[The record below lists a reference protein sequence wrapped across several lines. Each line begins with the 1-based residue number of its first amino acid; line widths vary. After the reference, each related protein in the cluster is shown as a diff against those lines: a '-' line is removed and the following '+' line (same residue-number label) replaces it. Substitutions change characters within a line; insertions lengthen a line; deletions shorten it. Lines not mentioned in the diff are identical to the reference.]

1 MYHRTLSLLSIQII
15 PKMARRSSRLATSIP
30 APTASVPDENEKPAK
45 TPRPPKK
52 PITKT
57 PAAASA
63 KPPPKAAKSAKLE
76 PDIIPFPSEEAFD
89 EFLAENGATTP
100 QGIWLKIAK
109 KHTKIPTITYDQL
122 IDTALCHGWIDGQR
136 RSHCDSYFLQ
146 RVTPRR
152 KGSLWSQRNVGKIAE
167 LTAKGRMR
175 DAGLL
180 EVRLAKDD
188 GRWDKAYAGP
198 KEMKAPEDL
207 KEWLTSAQLD
217 ALEAMSSSA
226 RYSILWGIETAKKQE
241 TRQKRIDEAVA
252 LLSNL

>member
-1 MYHRTLSLLSIQII
+1 MYRRALSLLTIHTI
-15 PKMARRSSRLATSIP
+15 PKMARRSSRLASSIP
-30 APTASVPDENEKPAK
+30 APTASAPDENEKPAK
-45 TPRPPKK
+45 TSRPPKK
-52 PITKT
+52 AVTKST
-57 PAAASA
+57 TIKAT
-63 KPPPKAAKSAKLE
+63 PKASPKIATKLE
-76 PDIIPFPSEEAFD
+76 PEIIPFPSEEAFD
-89 EFLAENGATTP
+89 EFLAEKGTATP

-175 DAGLL
+175 DTGLL

-198 KEMKAPEDL
+198 KGMKPPADL
-207 KEWLTSAQLD
+207 KERLTNAQLD

-241 TRQKRIDEAVA
+241 TRQKRIDEAVV
-252 LLSNL
+252 LLSSS